1 MLTIKDALCIL
12 LTMKN
17 VDLIQLRK
25 NHNWAQ
31 KQLADQLGV
40 DQATVSRWEN
50 GATIKGPAL
59 RLIEILVQNSQSA
72 KEEGHSA

>member
-1 MLTIKDALCIL
+1 MNNLIIMNQIEILT
-12 LTMKN
+12 
-17 VDLIQLRK
+17 LRK
-25 NHNWAQ
+25 SLNWTQQDLAQ
-31 KQLADQLGV
+31 HLGV
-40 DQATVSRWEN
+40 EQATISRWEN

>member
-1 MLTIKDALCIL
+1 MNNLIIMNQIEILT
-12 LTMKN
+12 
-17 VDLIQLRK
+17 LRK
-25 NHNWAQ
+25 SLNWTQEDLAQ
-31 KQLADQLGV
+31 HLGV
-40 DQATVSRWEN
+40 EQATISRWEN

>member
-1 MLTIKDALCIL
+1 MNQIEILT
-12 LTMKN
+12 
-17 VDLIQLRK
+17 LRK
-25 NHNWAQ
+25 SLNWTQEDLAQ
-31 KQLADQLGV
+31 HLGV
-40 DQATVSRWEN
+40 EQATISRWEN